1 MLLSSLALWYIKLYL
16 LAVCN
21 TTYIITLLQLLM
33 TQLLCTFRNN
43 NLNKP
48 FKQWITRIYR
58 NLLIAYQSY
67 RNLTIY
73 QSFVLL
79 DLSIHPSW
87 FVCRTDGVNLKMI
100 RISIIYMRGPL
111 KWVIRRTNNN
121 LQMLWQVIPKVGC
134 RINWWNS
141 C

>member
-1 MLLSSLALWYIKLYL
+1 MLLSSLALWYIRLYL

-21 TTYIITLLQLLM
+21 TTYIITLLRLLM

-58 NLLIAYQSY
+58 NLLIVYQSY
-67 RNLTIY
+67 RNSTIY
-73 QSFVLL
+73 QSFALL
-79 DLSIHPSW
+79 DLSIHLSW
-87 FVCRTDGVNLKMI
+87 FVSRTDGVNLSMI
-100 RISIIYMRGPL
+100 SISIIYMRGPL

-121 LQMLWQVIPKVGC
+121 LQMLWQVTPKVVC